1 MKRHQ
6 IPAIQDDDFGML
18 GPPKEYI
25 YIYMYTYII
34 IYCIY
39 IYNINL
45 DDLYRLYSHCLF
57 LFSPYVRC
65 LSTP

>member
-25 YIYMYTYII
+25 YIYV
-34 IYCIY
+34 Y
-39 IYNINL
+39 IYNYI
-45 DDLYRLYSHCLF
+45 LYIHI
-57 LFSPYVRC
+57 
-65 LSTP
+65 